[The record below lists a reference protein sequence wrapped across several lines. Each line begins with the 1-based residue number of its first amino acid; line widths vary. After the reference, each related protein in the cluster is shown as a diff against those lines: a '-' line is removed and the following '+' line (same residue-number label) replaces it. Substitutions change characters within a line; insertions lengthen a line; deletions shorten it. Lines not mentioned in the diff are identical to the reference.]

1 MPFTKR
7 WSKLDYLG
15 TILMLGASVT
25 GVLAI
30 NSGGTIYSW
39 DDGRIITYFVVSGV
53 LLIAF
58 GIQQSYCL
66 FTTDED
72 RTFPCHFLTSK
83 IHIILFMQAAA
94 ASSLFLPP
102 IYFVPLYFQFIRDDS
117 AIQAGVRLLPL
128 VCPLVFAVIMNGA
141 LMSKYGYYTPWYLA
155 GGAFALA
162 GSTLLYHVKVDTSSA
177 NIYGYLVLLGI
188 GGGMYAQASFA
199 VAQAKSKPHEIPWAV
214 GFIALGQLS
223 GATIALA
230 IGNSL
235 FLNKALAGILAVAPS
250 APKSEVLGAL
260 SGAGSALFRTFD
272 QATRKAALEAIS
284 NGISMTYVLAM
295 TGAALTISLVSLMS
309 FEKVCGEYSQ
319 IIVSLL
325 TTISFSSR
333 PDQLYSLPF
342 RRGARVCQVE

>member
-1 MPFTKR
+1 MPLKQR
-7 WSKLDYLG
+7 CSKLDYLG
-15 TILMLGASVT
+15 TILMLGASVA

-30 NSGGTIYSW
+30 NSGGTIYPW
-39 DDGRIITYFVVSGV
+39 NDGRIIACFVVSGV
-53 LLIAF
+53 LFIIF
-58 GIQQSYCL
+58 GIQQSYCFL
-66 FTTDED
+66 TTEED
-72 RTFPCHFLTSK
+72 RTFPCHFLKSK
-83 IHIILFMQAAA
+83 IHIVLFMQASA

-155 GGAFALA
+155 GGAFALI
-162 GSTLLYHVKVDTSSA
+162 GSSLLYTVKADTSSG

-214 GFIALGQLS
+214 GFIALGQLA

-235 FLNKALAGILAVAPS
+235 FLNKATEGILAVAPS
-250 APKSEVLGAL
+250 APRSEVQGAL

-272 QATRKAALEAIS
+272 PSTRKAALDAIS
-284 NGISMTYVLAM
+284 HGISLTYILAM
-295 TGAALTISLVSLMS
+295 TGAALTICLVPLMP
-309 FEKVCGEYSQ
+309 FEKVRKDCLFAILSMLT
-319 IIVSLL
+319 II
-325 TTISFSSR
+325 
-333 PDQLYSLPF
+333 QLFIPT
-342 RRGARVCQVE
+342 GAAM